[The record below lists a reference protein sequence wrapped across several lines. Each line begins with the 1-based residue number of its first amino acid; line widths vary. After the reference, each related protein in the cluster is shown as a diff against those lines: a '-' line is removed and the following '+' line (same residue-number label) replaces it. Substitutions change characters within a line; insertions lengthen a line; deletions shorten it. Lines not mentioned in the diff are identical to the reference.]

1 VGAVRPLEDEDGG
14 LVSVAMKRAYFR
26 RDRASNVRWIGR
38 SAGDVNQAALPHIFS
53 IEVRAGLALGLLD
66 PPKMKCFALHR
77 LTKCA
82 LISAA
87 L

>member
-1 VGAVRPLEDEDGG
+1 M
-14 LVSVAMKRAYFR
+14 SVAMKRAYFR

-38 SAGDVNQAALPHIFS
+38 SSPSRRLFRAGGAGDVNQAALPHLFS

-66 PPKMKCFALHR
+66 PPKMICFALHR

-82 LISAA
+82 LISDP

>member
-1 VGAVRPLEDEDGG
+1 MRSLGDEDGG

-26 RDRASNVRWIGR
+26 RDRASNVRSIGR
-38 SAGDVNQAALPHIFS
+38 STGDVNQAALSHIFS
-53 IEVRAGLALGLLD
+53 IELRAGLALGLLD
-66 PPKMKCFALHR
+66 PPKMICFALHR

-82 LISAA
+82 LISAT

>member
-1 VGAVRPLEDEDGG
+1 M
-14 LVSVAMKRAYFR
+14 SVAMKRAYFR

-38 SAGDVNQAALPHIFS
+38 SFRAVGSTRPEAAGDVNQAALSHIFS

-82 LISAA
+82 LISAT

>member
-1 VGAVRPLEDEDGG
+1 MRSLGDEGEG

-38 SAGDVNQAALPHIFS
+38 SAGDVNQAALPHLFS

-66 PPKMKCFALHR
+66 PPKMKCFALRR
-77 LTKCA
+77 LTDCA
-82 LISAA
+82 LISAT